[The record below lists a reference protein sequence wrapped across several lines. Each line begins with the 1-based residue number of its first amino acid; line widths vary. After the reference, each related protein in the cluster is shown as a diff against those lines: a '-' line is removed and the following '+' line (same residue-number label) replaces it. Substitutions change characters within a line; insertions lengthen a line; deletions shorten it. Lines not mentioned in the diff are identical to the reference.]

1 MVRQN
6 GSVLQLIHCS
16 FDGVCLY
23 FYVQLEAAPLKP
35 LKVLYP
41 NIINRKNKEKP
52 EEIEIFVTH

>member
-16 FDGVCLY
+16 FDGVCFS
-23 FYVQLEAAPLKP
+23 FYAQLEAAPLKS

>member
-23 FYVQLEAAPLKP
+23 FYVQLEAAPLKS